1 VASVPEAAL
10 HQGVTRTANFSLL
23 LWSAAS
29 AIEQQ
34 TKVCCP
40 WGQQT
45 SVCCC
50 GQPQLQSSNK
60 LKFVDRVDSKI
71 QLDDVVNTKSNQET
85 K

>member
-29 AIEQQ
+29 GIEQQ

-50 GQPQLQSSNK
+50 GELQMQSSNK
-60 LKFVDRVDSKI
+60 LKFVVCVDSKL
-71 QLDDVVNTKSNQET
+71 QFAAVVSRKCNRATN
-85 K
+85 